1 MSKKKKKL
9 SKRIKYSQH
18 DRQINPSALDR
29 HHLCYQGRNWK
40 KGYLKELRLHPYC
53 VVIIPRATLH
63 REIHET
69 ISNIVPPKDIN
80 AKDALFQLR
89 MLEEHGA
96 ISLDDPIE
104 KRLSVLIALFD
115 CCEPET
121 TLGFKK
127 QLKIARRFYNS
138 LS

>member
-1 MSKKKKKL
+1 MVL
-9 SKRIKYSQH
+9 
-18 DRQINPSALDR
+18 
-29 HHLCYQGRNWK
+29 
-40 KGYLKELRLHPYC
+40 
-53 VVIIPRATLH
+53 IPRATLH